1 MILLCDFNSDY
12 CFILI
17 WMAPGT
23 LFSEIEFFLIINNLL
38 TSMLIKLNYSNHF
51 MISPVIFVI
60 LDIVHAVTIVV
71 MDKVTLARLDIV
83 QWD

>member
-1 MILLCDFNSDY
+1 
-12 CFILI
+12 
-17 WMAPGT
+17 MAPGT

-51 MISPVIFVI
+51 LISPVIFVI

-83 QWD
+83 Q